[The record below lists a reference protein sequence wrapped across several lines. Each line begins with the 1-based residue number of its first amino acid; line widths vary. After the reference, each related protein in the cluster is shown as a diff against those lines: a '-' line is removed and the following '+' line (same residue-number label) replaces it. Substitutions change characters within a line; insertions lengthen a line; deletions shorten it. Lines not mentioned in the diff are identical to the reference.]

1 MLTIL
6 KWIAQGILIVGTFS
20 FIYLGI
26 TDKNKKFF
34 IFAALSGVL
43 CIGLS
48 CVTSI
53 PANTVG
59 IKYNFIFGTSEDT
72 LSEGLVLKSPLD
84 KVYLIDTTVQERTIE
99 NLSSQTKDSQFVTI
113 SVNVKYQV
121 EPANAYKIYKGY
133 KTLENLDTNLIANMA
148 QRCIEEITT
157 KYNII
162 EVLGEKRN
170 DIYRDEVLLKERLLA
185 EGINFKMLTIKD
197 TDAGDEIKSA
207 IRAEAIAKKAVET
220 AEQNKQKAE
229 IEAQTK
235 LIEAE
240 GEAAANK
247 VKTESLTDQIL
258 VQQWIEKWNGIMPIV
273 SGQDGTMVD
282 ISSLVDNK

>member
-6 KWIAQGILIVGTFS
+6 KWIAQGALLIGTIS
-20 FIYLGI
+20 FIYIGAV
-26 TDKNKKFF
+26 DSKKKFF
-34 IFAALSGVL
+34 VFAALSATL

-48 CVTSI
+48 CITSI

-99 NLSSQTKDSQFVTI
+99 NLSSQTKDSQFVTMSI
-113 SVNVKYQV
+113 NVKYQV

-170 DIYRDEVLLKERLLA
+170 DIYREIEVLLKERLLA

-197 TDAGDEIKSA
+197 TDAGDEIESA

-220 AEQNKQKAE
+220 AE
-229 IEAQTK
+229 
-235 LIEAE
+235 
-240 GEAAANK
+240 
-247 VKTESLTDQIL
+247 
-258 VQQWIEKWNGIMPIV
+258 
-273 SGQDGTMVD
+273 
-282 ISSLVDNK
+282 